1 MDELI
6 ESLKLYFEPD
16 HGTEFKPFTRLPI
29 ELRLKIWRLTWTP
42 KKIWANKA
50 LFECIDEPFHEL
62 QHDYSLPD
70 GNLPVTAWVN
80 KESRKETLRF
90 YRKFADSQYYVF
102 DSYFNAEIDSLK
114 VDVCARSLFRSFSP
128 TELLGVKRLWISP
141 GLYYFDWAHHFR
153 EGWDSFWFGTPYLD
167 HDQPEYKSIGT
178 LLHYVKP
185 RYLSSLV
192 HLNFKGNR
200 IIRVDKFRED
210 IRCSFRSL
218 FFRYRDRKGGIR
230 IVPKIS
236 VHRPRWDPNYPEVNW
251 KTRLREIY
259 GVNALHYL
267 VGFDIFFLG
276 PREAACIQGEEP
288 AAKHRVWL
296 DFVSIY
302 LWHAI
307 KPERLL
313 EADGVTGFR
322 TDPQDSF
329 LL

>member
-1 MDELI
+1 MDELMEFM
-6 ESLKLYFEPD
+6 ESLKLYFESE

-29 ELRLKIWRLTWTP
+29 ELRLKIWRLTWKP
-42 KKIWANKA
+42 KEIWANKA
-50 LFECIDEPFHEL
+50 LFECFDEEFKH
-62 QHDYSLPD
+62 HYTLPD

-80 KESRKETLRF
+80 QESRKETLRF
-90 YRKFADSQYYVF
+90 YRKLAESQYYVF
-102 DSYFNAEIDSLK
+102 DSYFNPEMDSLQL
-114 VDVCARSLFRSFSP
+114 DVCARSLFRSFSP
-128 TELLGVKRLWISP
+128 AHLLGVQRLTISA
-141 GLYYFDWAHHFR
+141 GLYYFEWAHHFR

-167 HDQPEYKSIGT
+167 HDQPEYQSIGT

-192 HLNFKGNR
+192 HLNFEGNR
-200 IIRVDKFRED
+200 NIQVDRFRED
-210 IRCSFRSL
+210 MRRSFRSL
-218 FFRYRDRKGGIR
+218 FFRYRDGKGGIR
-230 IVPKIS
+230 IVPKIW
-236 VHRPRWDPNYPEVNW
+236 VHRPRWMNYPEEHW
-251 KTRLREIY
+251 KTRTRRVY
-259 GVNALHYL
+259 GVNSVHYL

-302 LWHAI
+302 LWHAL
-307 KPERLL
+307 KPQRLL